1 MSIRIKIILTFS
13 ILTLLVGVFL
23 SAYLNS
29 YLRSVFATEIK
40 NHLRSVAEIS
50 EGSYFVFTENIKT
63 RTVDWSSDGY
73 IRKTA
78 ERITDAGASSAEK
91 GKLGRELNAY
101 LKEEK
106 IIYDPTVIII
116 DVLDKEGIVI
126 ASSREDR
133 IGVDE
138 GEEERNFGAVRFS
151 EAIKS
156 NFGEAFVTSVVEEED
171 ESDRGM
177 THVTARI
184 FPPKNRRLASPLPPV
199 LLASFCQTEELS
211 DMLNGNWQEKVGA
224 YRKFFGSIHKK
235 WRNLF
240 D

>member
-1 MSIRIKIILTFS
+1 M
-13 ILTLLVGVFL
+13 

-29 YLRSVFATEIK
+29 YLRSVFASEIK
-40 NHLRSVAEIS
+40 DHLRSVAEIS

-73 IRKTA
+73 VRDTVEKITA
-78 ERITDAGASSAEK
+78 ENIYASEK
-91 GKLGRELNAY
+91 EKLTGELSAY
-101 LKEEK
+101 LREK
-106 IIYDPTVIII
+106 KMPYDPSVIIVDI
-116 DVLDKEGIVI
+116 LDKNGIVVV
-126 ASSREDR
+126 SSREDR
-133 IGVDE
+133 VGVDE

-184 FPPKNRRLASPLPPV
+184 FSTRKNSDGALSPLPLV
-199 LLASFCQTEELS
+199 LLLHFEKTEELS

-224 YRKFFGSIHKK
+224 LTGNFSVQYIKKMAKFI
-235 WRNLF
+235 
-240 D
+240 